1 MLHSGILTPVIPARE
16 KERED
21 KRLKKEQAAESKKR
35 KAAEAAEAKKAAKPS
50 GRRRKS
56 KRGQHDDSAAS
67 DDPAADGSKAKAAK
81 VSRTRAKGSFE
92 ESDPP
97 VLVKGS
103 MFPAAYRLG
112 FFESFNDFLDQVVCN
127 KPAVMRNK
135 KGSVKKVLS
144 KSLNRNDPNQETEA
158 KDFITQTAKA
168 FGVQQASAK
177 SDLQKLAA
185 IGPVRKNKTVPQEK
199 EVAMFLGFDLLLKAK
214 LVARHGFHGDGDGDG
229 PGGNSGEAGGSGEC
243 EEEPW
248 LLCREALVKK
258 VQSFLSLRCTLASSL
273 PLSLHRIAT
282 DSQTDRWLFSA
293 VQSPA
298 VWLIFWGGPAASPV
312 TRLPT
317 SRETF

>member
-1 MLHSGILTPVIPARE
+1 MFVPLATSCQLPARE
-16 KERED
+16 KEREE

-56 KRGQHDDSAAS
+56 KRGQHEDSAAS

-92 ESDPP
+92 ETDPP

-144 KSLNRNDPNQETEA
+144 KSLNRNDPQQETET

-214 LVARHGFHGDGDGDG
+214 LVARGDG
-229 PGGNSGEAGGSGEC
+229 PGGDIQVRPVTPVRSLGCCA
-243 EEEPW
+243 
-248 LLCREALVKK
+248 VKP
-258 VQSFLSLRCTLASSL
+258 VQSFLSLRCTLASNL
-273 PLSLHRIAT
+273 PLSLHRIAIDRPLVVLSCPESGRLANFFGGAT
-282 DSQTDRWLFSA
+282 FSGQSSQT
-293 VQSPA
+293 
-298 VWLIFWGGPAASPV
+298 
-312 TRLPT
+312 
-317 SRETF
+317 

>member
-1 MLHSGILTPVIPARE
+1 MHCAHEFNESRLPGLFCLVYSDTSCQLPATQ
-16 KERED
+16 KEREE
-21 KRLKKEQAAESKKR
+21 KTLKKEQAAESKKR

-56 KRGQHDDSAAS
+56 KRGQHEDSAAS

-92 ESDPP
+92 DTDPP

-112 FFESFNDFLDQVVCN
+112 FFESFNDFLDEVVCN

-135 KGSVKKVLS
+135 KSSVKKVLT
-144 KSLNRNDPNQETEA
+144 KSLNRNDPQEET

-214 LVARHGFHGDGDGDG
+214 LVARGDG
-229 PGGNSGEAGGSGEC
+229 PGGDDSGEAGDTGEP
-243 EEEPW
+243 ENQPW

-282 DSQTDRWLFSA
+282 DRPLVVLSC
-293 VQSPA
+293 PA
-298 VWLIFWGGPAASPV
+298 V
-312 TRLPT
+312 
-317 SRETF
+317 

>member
-1 MLHSGILTPVIPARE
+1 MFVPLATSCQLPARE
-16 KERED
+16 KEREE

-56 KRGQHDDSAAS
+56 KRGQHEDSAAS

-92 ESDPP
+92 DTDPP

-112 FFESFNDFLDQVVCN
+112 FFESFNDFLDEVVCN
-127 KPAVMRNK
+127 KPAVMCNK
-135 KGSVKKVLS
+135 KGSVKKVLA
-144 KSLNRNDPNQETEA
+144 KSLNRNDPQEET

-177 SDLQKLAA
+177 SDLQKQAA
-185 IGPVRKNKTVPQEK
+185 SGPVRKNKTVPQEK

-214 LVARHGFHGDGDGDG
+214 LVASHGFRGDGDG
-229 PGGNSGEAGGSGEC
+229 PGGDDSGEAGDTG
-243 EEEPW
+243 EEPW
-248 LLCREALVKK
+248 LLCREARAIFFEPQMHISI
-258 VQSFLSLRCTLASSL
+258 QS
-273 PLSLHRIAT
+273 AT
-282 DSQTDRWLFSA
+282 
-293 VQSPA
+293 
-298 VWLIFWGGPAASPV
+298 V
-312 TRLPT
+312 TAQNRN
-317 SRETF
+317 R